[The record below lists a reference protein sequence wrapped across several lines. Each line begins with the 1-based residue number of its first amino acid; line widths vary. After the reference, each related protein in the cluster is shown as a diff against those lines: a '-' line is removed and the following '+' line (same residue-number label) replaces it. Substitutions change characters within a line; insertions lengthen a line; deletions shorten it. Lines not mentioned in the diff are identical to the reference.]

1 MNINIFK
8 QNNKFYFNEDKFYNK
23 KQDLVKAIT
32 RELGYP
38 HKEALKYVNNKLGK
52 PTSKKDKEEYYK
64 NKIMMLERRVAYLE
78 DKLNEKPIVSC
89 EVSKPKIEWV
99 KPEPIREPEPIKDNT
114 AKQSTEELKNIQ
126 NEYLINMNE
135 TKRLL
140 ALLEEPDLKMCK
152 TCKWVEKE
160 NNNNKIFSCNSCL
173 DNICTECAGSF
184 ARLKKYKK
192 FGGYRGYCKKEN
204 CIENEKINYK
214 KESEEYY
221 NSLPKNSVIETDKII
236 ISTKSLEMIGE
247 YRYEED
253 KNTEKEEDDLC
264 CYYFTDEEEEELEI
278 DKEIDL
284 NEIFTD
290 EDTDEEEE
298 EEEKISNINIDMTQP
313 IINVNKDNLE
323 KITLRD
329 NDTNKFQHF
338 YKYVLREDGKQVKII
353 ILTKLLQK
361 VGVCKLWIDK
371 NIDEEFR
378 DEEDCIN
385 LDGEELY
392 EIIITVPELC
402 RLDKQ
407 LFREFKYTPHY
418 NNLTETNEYFEGWVS
433 NKDF

>member
-8 QNNKFYFNEDKFYNK
+8 QNNKFYFNEEKFYNK

-52 PTSKKDKEEYYK
+52 PTSKKDKEEFYK

-78 DKLNEKPIVSC
+78 DKLNEKEVVSC

-99 KPEPIREPEPIKDNT
+99 KPEPIREPEPIEDNT
-114 AKQSTEELKNIQ
+114 AKQSTEELKNSQ

-140 ALLEEPDLKMCK
+140 ALLEEPKHFNRIHEIIYNYVKKNKGRETDRRMMLTRYNKKGRKIKNVWTNPFSNWCRFIYYK
-152 TCKWVEKE
+152 VNDEIENFNKE
-160 NNNNKIFSCNSCL
+160 TLNKIL
-173 DNICTECAGSF
+173 TDTE
-184 ARLKKYKK
+184 K
-192 FGGYRGYCKKEN
+192 
-204 CIENEKINYK
+204 
-214 KESEEYY
+214 
-221 NSLPKNSVIETDKII
+221 ETDKII
-236 ISTKSLEMIGE
+236 ILTKSLETVGE

-298 EEEKISNINIDMTQP
+298 EEEKISNNKIDMTQP
-313 IINVNKDNLE
+313 IINVNKDKLE

-329 NDTNKFQHF
+329 SDTNKFQHF
-338 YKYVLREDGKQVKII
+338 YKYVLREENKEDKII

-385 LDGEELY
+385 YEGEELY

-418 NNLTETNEYFEGWVS
+418 NNLTETKEYFQNWLS
-433 NKDF
+433 NEDFNNLP

>member
-78 DKLNEKPIVSC
+78 DKLNEKEIKPIVSC

-99 KPEPIREPEPIKDNT
+99 KPEPIKEEINCN
-114 AKQSTEELKNIQ
+114 EELKNSQ
-126 NEYLINMNE
+126 NKLNTSMNE

-140 ALLEEPDLKMCK
+140 ALLEEH
-152 TCKWVEKE
+152 
-160 NNNNKIFSCNSCL
+160 
-173 DNICTECAGSF
+173 
-184 ARLKKYKK
+184 
-192 FGGYRGYCKKEN
+192 
-204 CIENEKINYK
+204 
-214 KESEEYY
+214 
-221 NSLPKNSVIETDKII
+221 
-236 ISTKSLEMIGE
+236 
-247 YRYEED
+247 
-253 KNTEKEEDDLC
+253 NTEKQSLEEEKKELKILS
-264 CYYFTDEEEEELEI
+264 FEEMSKLVEEEPEELEDEDEEEELEI

-298 EEEKISNINIDMTQP
+298 EEEKEKISNNNIDMTQP
-313 IINVNKDNLE
+313 IMNVNKDNLE
-323 KITLRD
+323 KITLR
-329 NDTNKFQHF
+329 NSDTNKLQHF
-338 YKYVLREDGKQVKII
+338 YKYILREEGKEDKLI

-385 LDGEELY
+385 YEGEELY

-402 RLDKQ
+402 RLDKSI
-407 LFREFKYTPHY
+407 FREFKYNKHY
-418 NNLTETNEYFEGWVS
+418 NNLTETNEYFNNWLSKE
-433 NKDF
+433 DFNNIIEAQYKEYKNIQDYLS

>member
-23 KQDLVKAIT
+23 KQDLVKAIS

-99 KPEPIREPEPIKDNT
+99 KPEPIEEPEPIKEPEPIDCN
-114 AKQSTEELKNIQ
+114 EELKNSQ

-173 DNICTECAGSF
+173 DNICLSCAGSF
-184 ARLKKYKK
+184 ARLKKYEK
-192 FGGYRGYCKKEN
+192 FGGYCGYCKKEN

-221 NSLPKNSVIETDKII
+221 NSLPKNSVIW
-236 ISTKSLEMIGE
+236 SLTTPIPV
-247 YRYEED
+247 EEVI
-253 KNTEKEEDDLC
+253 KEK
-264 CYYFTDEEEEELEI
+264 
-278 DKEIDL
+278 
-284 NEIFTD
+284 
-290 EDTDEEEE
+290 
-298 EEEKISNINIDMTQP
+298 EEEKISDNNIDMTKP

-418 NNLTETNEYFEGWVS
+418 NNLTDTNEYFEGWVTQ
-433 NKDF
+433 